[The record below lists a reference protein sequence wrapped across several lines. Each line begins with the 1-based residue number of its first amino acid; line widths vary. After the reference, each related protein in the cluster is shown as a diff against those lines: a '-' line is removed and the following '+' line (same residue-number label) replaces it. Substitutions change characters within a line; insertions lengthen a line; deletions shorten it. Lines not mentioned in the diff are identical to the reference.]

1 MYLFTKFNFFRKIMF
16 FKCQQKRLCTYSIGV
31 VGLKNSRF
39 PADDVHIV
47 VVVAGLLMA
56 LVTPILHMCD
66 EAKGLRSVL
75 LLP

>member
-1 MYLFTKFNFFRKIMF
+1 MSAKTAMHLFNR
-16 FKCQQKRLCTYSIGV
+16 YV

-75 LLP
+75 LP